1 MRIGVCISAMLLSAL
16 LTGPVFAAD
25 PQQPQQ
31 AKPKKDPNQQIICKD
46 DTYVGSHIP
55 SRVCKTRAEW
65 DEAEKESQGYLDRER
80 RLNVDAKS
88 LTPSGG

>member
-1 MRIGVCISAMLLSAL
+1 MRIRVCISAVLLSAVL
-16 LTGPVFAAD
+16 AGPALAAD
-25 PQQPQQ
+25 PQQQQ
-31 AKPKKDPNQQIICKD
+31 DKPKKDPSQQIICKD

-65 DEAEKESQGYLDRER
+65 DEAAKESQGYLDRER

>member
-1 MRIGVCISAMLLSAL
+1 MRIAVCISAAL
-16 LTGPVFAAD
+16 ASIVFAGPTLAAD

-31 AKPKKDPNQQIICKD
+31 KPKKDPSQQIVCKD

-65 DEAEKESQGYLDRER
+65 DDAEKQSQQYLDRAR
-80 RLNVDAKS
+80 VLPFSPPKP
-88 LTPSGG
+88 TGG

>member
-1 MRIGVCISAMLLSAL
+1 MRIAVCISLAL
-16 LTGPVFAAD
+16 VSVVLAGPALAAD

-31 AKPKKDPNQQIICKD
+31 EKPKKDPSQQIICKD

-65 DEAEKESQGYLDRER
+65 DEAEKQSQQYLDTARV
-80 RLNVDAKS
+80 LPVQPPKP
-88 LTPSGG
+88 TGG